1 MHFNKLLLRNI
12 LLAVFVAV
20 YSLGLISQTQGIAWS
35 SQLFFMQAMA
45 QGLLIGQFY
54 YWLHERPSKSLQI
67 ILFSLTGIFYL
78 WAFQGLWSFVFFWL
92 ILLLL
97 SLLAFNYENGLKW
110 RKIPYLKNF
119 LIPVLWFIFLN
130 IIPGI
135 SGAFPTSSSIYIL
148 FYFALSLQ
156 ADREDLYQDD
166 GQIKTIAGLLGTKTS
181 GYVVIFMLA
190 LSAYLLLLP
199 LTETLIL
206 LVVMNREQ
214 FFPKRSFDSLL
225 FLLGLYFLFR

>member
-1 MHFNKLLLRNI
+1 M
-12 LLAVFVAV
+12 LAVFVAV
-20 YSLGLISQTQGIAWS
+20 YSLGLLVKPQGLQWDTLLLIKA
-35 SQLFFMQAMA
+35 LA

-54 YWLHERPSKSLQI
+54 FWLHERPSKYLQI

-78 WAFQGLWSFVFFWL
+78 WAYQGLWSFVFFW
-92 ILLLL
+92 ILLVFLF
-97 SLLAFNYENGLKW
+97 LLAFNYENGLKW

-130 IIPGI
+130 ILPGM
-135 SGAFPTSSSIYIL
+135 SGAFSTSSAIYIL

-156 ADREDLYQDD
+156 ADREDLDQDN
-166 GQIKTIAGLLGTKTS
+166 GQIKTIAGLLGTRTS
-181 GYVVIFMLA
+181 GYVVIFILA
-190 LSAYLLLLP
+190 LCAYLLLLP

-225 FLLGLYFLFR
+225 LLLGLYFLFG

>member
-1 MHFNKLLLRNI
+1 MRFNKLLWRNV

-20 YSLGLISQTQGIAWS
+20 YSLGLLSQTQGIAWS
-35 SQLFFMQAMA
+35 SQLFFMQAIA

-78 WAFQGLWSFVFFWL
+78 WTYQVLWSFVFFWL
-92 ILLLL
+92 LLLL
-97 SLLAFNYENGLKW
+97 LCLLALNYENGLKW

-135 SGAFPTSSSIYIL
+135 SGALPTSSSIYIL

-156 ADREDLYQDD
+156 ADREDLDQDH

-190 LSAYLLLLP
+190 LCAYLLLLP

-225 FLLGLYFLFR
+225 FLLGLYFLFG

>member
-1 MHFNKLLLRNI
+1 MRFNKLLWRNI

-20 YSLGLISQTQGIAWS
+20 YSLGLLSENQAISWS
-35 SQLFFMQAMA
+35 SHLFFMRSIA

-54 YWLHERPSKSLQI
+54 YWLHERPSKFLQI
-67 ILFSLTGIFYL
+67 ILLGLTGIFYL
-78 WAFQGLWSFVFFWL
+78 WAYQVLWSFVFFWL
-92 ILLLL
+92 LLLFIF
-97 SLLAFNYENGLKW
+97 LLAFHYENGLKW

-130 IIPGI
+130 IIPGM
-135 SGAFPTSSSIYIL
+135 SGASLTSSAIYIF
-148 FYFALSLQ
+148 FYFALGLQ
-156 ADREDLYQDD
+156 ADREDLDQDN
-166 GQIKTIAGLLGTKTS
+166 GQIKTIAGFLGTKTS
-181 GYVVIFMLA
+181 GYVVIFLLA

-225 FLLGLYFLFR
+225 LLLGLYFLFG